1 MRRFIIMVILML
13 PQAFLYAQYDGSYAG
28 GRQAAMGGAAVAD
41 YDVFSVLNNP
51 AALGQIDRMAAGVF
65 FESRFA
71 MSEYSISGA
80 SFFLPTEL
88 GGFGLAF
95 SYYGFEIYNEKRFVL
110 AYGRQLFPGLRGGLS
125 FDYLHTH
132 LDDQSGYLTGSK
144 GVITFQGGLQA
155 DLSDRV
161 SLGASVFNPLN
172 VELSEYENESI
183 ASYIRFGLA
192 YKPDE
197 NFLILAE
204 AEQNLAY
211 DMRLKAGVEYSI
223 NDKIIA
229 RGGIKTNPAEYSFGV
244 GVLFNGLQ
252 FDVAA
257 AYHLVLGY
265 SPHGSLMYDF

>member
-1 MRRFIIMVILML
+1 MRRYIILVVLVL
-13 PQAFLYAQYDGSYAG
+13 LQALLYAQYDGSYAG

-41 YDVFSVLNNP
+41 HDVFSVLNNP
-51 AALGQIDRMAAGVF
+51 AAMGQIERMAAGVF
-65 FESRFA
+65 FESRYA
-71 MSEYSISGA
+71 MSEFSTSGA
-80 SFFLPTEL
+80 AFFLPAGS

-132 LDDQSGYLTGSK
+132 LDDESGYLTGSK

-172 VELSEYENESI
+172 VELSDYENLAI
-183 ASYIRFGLA
+183 ATFIRFGLA

-197 NFLILAE
+197 SFLLLAE
-204 AEQNLAY
+204 AEQNLKYA
-211 DMRLKAGVEYSI
+211 MRLKAGVEYEIS
-223 NDKIIA
+223 DKVLA

-244 GVLFNGLQ
+244 GLLFNGLQ
-252 FDVAA
+252 FDISA
-257 AYHLVLGY
+257 AYHLVLGT